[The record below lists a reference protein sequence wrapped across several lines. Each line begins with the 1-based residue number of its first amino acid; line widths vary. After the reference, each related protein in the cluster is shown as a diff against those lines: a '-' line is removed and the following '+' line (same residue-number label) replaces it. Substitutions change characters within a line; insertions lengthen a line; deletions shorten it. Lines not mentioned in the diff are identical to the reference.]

1 MLDLNDSYAALRGS
15 AGVYPMTGSLLR
27 LSGAQRQGMLS
38 WLLAR
43 TTEYSHP
50 DTSEWS
56 LVLDKTG
63 RPAGTALVLLGET
76 EDLLLLDAAAGWLD
90 AACGAAPEQV
100 HERVEVTPAEGFAIA
115 IEGPRSWEVVEPLI
129 DQPISDLLLN
139 EVIGT
144 TVGGRP
150 VRLARTGTTSEFG
163 YVVIGSGSIE
173 AAMGVLAARAAEL
186 GGGVIDPQ
194 ALVRVH
200 VETNHPIIPE
210 QTRGLSIT
218 ESGVSWLMSLT
229 RDDAFYG
236 DAALGVPA
244 GTRRLVAAYARG
256 QDFPASG
263 TSVFDEDNAVGTVQ
277 VAAPAAGC
285 GDGIGLLLLDN
296 PYCVPGLSLM
306 TGDGQVLETVSRPAV
321 TPLSWV
327 RTIGVRP

>member
-15 AGVYPMTGSLLR
+15 VGVYPMTGSLLR

-63 RPAGTALVLLGET
+63 RPAGTALVLLGEA

-229 RDDAFYG
+229 EMMHSTAMPPLVFRPAPG
-236 DAALGVPA
+236 DWSPHTPAVRISPPAARACSMRIMRWGPC
-244 GTRRLVAAYARG
+244 RSQRLQRGAAT
-256 QDFPASG
+256 ASG
-263 TSVFDEDNAVGTVQ
+263 SCCWIIRIAC
-277 VAAPAAGC
+277 PA
-285 GDGIGLLLLDN
+285 
-296 PYCVPGLSLM
+296 
-306 TGDGQVLETVSRPAV
+306 
-321 TPLSWV
+321 
-327 RTIGVRP
+327 